1 MHETSVVHSLI
12 ELIRE
17 SLAGGDVA
25 RVARVRVN
33 VGPLSGIEPAALR
46 FAWAAVS
53 PDALGPAA
61 ELDLATGPVIAWCR
75 ACDAE
80 REIASVQN
88 VACPACGAPTPDLLT
103 GRELEL
109 ESIELSTS
117 EEQDLRSEL
126 RGLS

>member
-25 RVARVRVN
+25 RVACVRVN
-33 VGPLSGIEPAALR
+33 VGPLSGVEPAALR

-53 PDALGPAA
+53 PEALGPTA
-61 ELDLATGPVIAWCR
+61 ELELVTGPVLAWCR
-75 ACDAE
+75 ACEAE
-80 REIASVQN
+80 REVASVQR
-88 VACPACGAPTPDLLT
+88 VVCPVCGAPTPDLLT

-109 ESIELSTS
+109 ESIELSTT
-117 EEQDLRSEL
+117 E
-126 RGLS
+126 